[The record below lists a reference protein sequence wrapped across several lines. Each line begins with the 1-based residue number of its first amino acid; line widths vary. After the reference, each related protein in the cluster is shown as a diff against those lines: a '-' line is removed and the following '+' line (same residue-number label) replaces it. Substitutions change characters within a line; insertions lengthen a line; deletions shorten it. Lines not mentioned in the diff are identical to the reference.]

1 LYKKVF
7 IIIVTYNGE
16 KWLQRLFESLHQSI
30 YPVEILVVDNN
41 SLDNSVALIK
51 TFPKVQLI
59 ESKENLGFGKANNLG
74 IQSALKQNVDYVFLL
89 NQDTWIYPDT
99 IGNLVKAAESNKNFG
114 ILSPLHF
121 SNNEITLD
129 KNFKTYWDRNK
140 TVISETFDQVE
151 FVNAAAWFISK
162 QVIEKAG
169 FFDPIFNHY
178 GEDRNYSNRVVFH
191 GYKVVICK
199 DARICHDREIVRNF
213 KKDIVQSK
221 YKILN
226 EVLNVNDSIV
236 FGYLK
241 AFRSVIGLPK
251 YFSKFYSFSEVIKLF
266 FTLLWYF
273 IVLKLKVLK
282 IYKIRLSYK
291 K

>member
-16 KWLQRLFESLHQSI
+16 KWLQRLLESLHQSI
-30 YPVEILVVDNN
+30 YPVDILMVDNN
-41 SLDNSVALIK
+41 SLDNSVAIIK

-74 IQSALKQNVDYVFLL
+74 IQSILKQHADYVFLL
-89 NQDTWIYPDT
+89 NQDTWIYPET
-99 IGNLVKAAESNKNFG
+99 IGNLLKVAESNKSFG
-114 ILSPLHF
+114 IVSPLHF
-121 SNNEITLD
+121 SSNETTLD
-129 KNFKTYWDRNK
+129 ANFKTYWERNK
-140 TVISETFDQVE
+140 TVISKTIYQVE

-162 QVIEKAG
+162 QVIEKVG

-178 GEDRNYSNRVVFH
+178 GEDRNYLNRVVFH

-199 DARICHDREIVRNF
+199 DARICHDRAIIRNF
-213 KKDIVQSK
+213 KKDIIQSK

-226 EVLNVNDSIV
+226 EVLNLNDSLV

-241 AFRSVIGLPK
+241 AFRSVFGLPK
-251 YFSKFYSFSEVIKLF
+251 YFSEFYSFSEVIKLF

-273 IVLKLKVLK
+273 IILKLKVLK
-282 IYKIRLSYK
+282 IYKRRLSYK